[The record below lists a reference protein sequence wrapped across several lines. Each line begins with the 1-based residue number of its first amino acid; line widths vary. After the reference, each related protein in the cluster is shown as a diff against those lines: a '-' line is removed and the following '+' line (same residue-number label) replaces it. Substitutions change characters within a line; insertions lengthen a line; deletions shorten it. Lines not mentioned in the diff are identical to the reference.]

1 MLSTVIGIGE
11 TGMGKSTF
19 LNAYL
24 KKKAF
29 QDSNSPDSCTKKTS
43 VDSNII
49 NNQTRKAIDTPGIK
63 DTDNTDQEN
72 VRQLVEFLLNYND
85 GINVVAI
92 ILNKQ
97 MDSRH

>member
-1 MLSTVIGIGE
+1 MKSTVIGIGE
-11 TGMGKSTF
+11 TGMGKSSF

-24 KKKAF
+24 EKNAF
-29 QDSNSPDSCTKKTS
+29 RSSDSPDSCTKLTS
-43 VDSNII
+43 VDTNNINGQI
-49 NNQTRKAIDTPGIK
+49 RKAIDTPGIK

-92 ILNKQ
+92 VLNG
-97 MDSRH
+97 